1 MSRVRWTAR
10 VVTMAAMAVVAWTPA
25 AAQQIDAGVTG
36 GINVANLALG
46 DGADVSFDNRIG
58 LVAGGFVTFPLR
70 ERLSVQPEV
79 LFSQK
84 GATFDEFGATGRI
97 ELDALD
103 VPVLARY
110 QFGRLFVVGGP
121 SLSLKL
127 RARQVLQ
134 FGDDE
139 EAVDLED
146 DVESFDFGVVGGV
159 GYQFGRISVDGRYTW
174 GLRNINAVEGD
185 EATIKTRTLTLL
197 AGWRF

>member
-36 GINVANLALG
+36 GINVANLAFG

-84 GATFDEFGATGRI
+84 GATFDELGATGRI

>member
-1 MSRVRWTAR
+1 
-10 VVTMAAMAVVAWTPA
+10 MAAMAVVAWTPA
-25 AAQQIDAGVTG
+25 AARQIDAGVTG

-46 DGADVSFDNRIG
+46 DGADVSFDHRIG

-70 ERLSVQPEV
+70 ERLSLQPEV

-84 GATFDEFGATGRI
+84 GAAFDEFGATGRI

-127 RARQVLQ
+127 RARQVLE

-159 GYQFGRISVDGRYTW
+159 GYQFGRISVHGRYTW